1 MALTSMGHYMVAGI
15 LSEKLT
21 FENISE
27 KFNVKRLKMTVDAD
41 KGNLETATSGQPH
54 LAKQVSWKSFRAKH
68 VDICRIT
75 KISFLEL
82 HFLRICLPWTW
93 PS

>member
-54 LAKQVSWKSFRAKH
+54 LAKQVSLIGQA
-68 VDICRIT
+68 
-75 KISFLEL
+75 
-82 HFLRICLPWTW
+82 P
-93 PS
+93 